1 MTDQPRINLIQAVN
15 QALHHA
21 MADDERVLVLGE
33 DVADKE
39 GGGVF
44 GVTKGLSQAYGTGR
58 VRSTPIAEQAIIG
71 AAIGAALKGRRPVAE
86 IMLMNFTAVA
96 MDMLTNHAAK
106 LRFMSGGQTH
116 VPMVVRTSTGV
127 GIGSGGQH
135 SDYLEAWFAHTPGL
149 KVVAPST
156 PEDAYGLMRSAIDD
170 PDPVIFIENISTYWK
185 KGAAPQAGH
194 RVLLGKA
201 AVVRPGKDLTV
212 ITYSRL
218 VWEALAAAE
227 AVAAEGVDVEVI
239 DLRTISP
246 WDRATVMASVERTG
260 RAIIVHEAVREFGVG
275 AELAAEIN
283 ETLFGRLKAP
293 VARLGGAF
301 APVPFSKPLETEYAP
316 TAARIAEAIR
326 RSIQHKQD

>member
-156 PEDAYGLMRSAIDD
+156 PEDAYGLMRAAIDD

-194 RVLLGKA
+194 RVPLGKA

-227 AVAAEGVDVEVI
+227 AVAAEGMDVEVI

-260 RAIIVHEAVREFGVG
+260 RAIVVHEAVREFGIG

-293 VARLGGAF
+293 VSRLGGAF

-326 RSIQHKQD
+326 RSIQHK